1 MAGRHPQHGAVRVLP
16 NCVCGWGFFCGIATD
31 YFAAHWFCRS
41 GIKGLPRKSQTMGEG
56 VPAAATTAPPLKH
69 LHLQEKS

>member
-1 MAGRHPQHGAVRVLP
+1 VYPEETPPATEPEDLHPLD
-16 NCVCGWGFFCGIATD
+16 IATD